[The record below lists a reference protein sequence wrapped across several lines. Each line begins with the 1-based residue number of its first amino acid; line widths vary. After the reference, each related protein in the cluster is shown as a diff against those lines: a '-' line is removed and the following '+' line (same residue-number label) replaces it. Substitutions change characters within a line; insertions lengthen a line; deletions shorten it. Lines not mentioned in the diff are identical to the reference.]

1 MVQLQILSGKQAG
14 ATFVARHFPVRIGR
28 AAASDLRSEEAGVWE
43 RHLEILF
50 HPGDGFKLR
59 AASDALVQVNSQPA
73 QEVLLRNGDV
83 VEAGSLKLQFWLGE
97 TRQPSLHWREGLTW
111 VGIGAITLGQIGLIY
126 WLLN

>member
-1 MVQLQILSGKQAG
+1 MVQLHILSGKQAG
-14 ATFVARHFPVRIGR
+14 ATFVARRFPVRIGR

-43 RHLEILF
+43 RHLEIQF
-50 HPGDGFKLR
+50 QPGDGFKLR
-59 AASDALVQVNSQPA
+59 AEADALVQINSQPA

-97 TRQPSLHWREGLTW
+97 TRQPSLRWREGLTW
-111 VGIGAITLGQIGLIY
+111 AGIAAITLGQIGLIY